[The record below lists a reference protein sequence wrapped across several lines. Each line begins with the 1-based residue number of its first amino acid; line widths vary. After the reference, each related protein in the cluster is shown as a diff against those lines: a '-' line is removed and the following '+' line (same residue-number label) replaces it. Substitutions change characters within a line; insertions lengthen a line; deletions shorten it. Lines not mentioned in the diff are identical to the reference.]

1 MLLQFFNQCLFVE
14 IADSLWQKRAIFAK
28 WLLSHSMS
36 IFSNIF
42 NKCLCVEI
50 ADRLWHKRAIYAK
63 WLLSHPPLF
72 LVSLL
77 PGADRCV
84 LCWAI
89 FAGSNRALGA
99 IGWIEND
106 RHRAAVNAKCAA
118 LRVKHGA
125 SQPARGPG
133 GLGGLKTM
141 DVIAA
146 RLRRT
151 AGGLSSLVASWHEN
165 TFI

>member
-1 MLLQFFNQCLFVE
+1 MV
-14 IADSLWQKRAIFAK
+14 
-28 WLLSHSMS
+28 H
-36 IFSNIF
+36 
-42 NKCLCVEI
+42 
-50 ADRLWHKRAIYAK
+50 
-63 WLLSHPPLF
+63 
-72 LVSLL
+72 
-77 PGADRCV
+77 ADRCV

-106 RHRAAVNAKCAA
+106 RHRAAVNAKCA
-118 LRVKHGA
+118 VQSETWG
-125 SQPARGPG
+125 QPG